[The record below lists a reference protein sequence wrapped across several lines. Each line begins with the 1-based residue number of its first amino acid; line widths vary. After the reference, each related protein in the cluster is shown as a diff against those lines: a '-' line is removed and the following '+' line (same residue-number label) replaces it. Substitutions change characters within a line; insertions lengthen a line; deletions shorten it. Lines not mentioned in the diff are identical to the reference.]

1 MGKKKIRIGK
11 IIIAFLLVV
20 VLALLAVGGYLF
32 VQDTTL
38 TIITVEGN
46 EHYSDAEFLNLIFPE
61 EEDRQTLRVW
71 WNEQQG
77 EHEDIPFIS
86 RYEITLT
93 GLHSAEIMV
102 YEKSIVACLEY
113 MGSIMYFDKDG
124 IVVESTET
132 NTEEVPIITGIN
144 FSQIVMY
151 QPIKVE
157 NEKVF
162 TAVLGLTQL
171 LSLNELRAEKVYYN
185 KNLEARLYMGNI
197 KVELGGTEYMEE
209 KVLELRW
216 MLPKLEGKA
225 GTLYPYSY
233 DPDVKNPQYRFKPE

>member
-1 MGKKKIRIGK
+1 MKKRFRIGK
-11 IIIAFLLVV
+11 MIIGFLLVV
-20 VLALLAVGGYLF
+20 VLSLLVVGGYLF
-32 VQDTTL
+32 VQNTKLL
-38 TIITVEGN
+38 TVTVEGN
-46 EHYSDAEFLNLIFPE
+46 DHYSDAEFLARIFPE

-71 WNEQQG
+71 WNERQG
-77 EHEDIPFIS
+77 EHEDIPFVS
-86 RYEITLT
+86 SYEITLT

-132 NTEEVPIITGIN
+132 NTEDVPIITGIN

-151 QPIKVE
+151 QPIRVE

-162 TAVLGLTQL
+162 TAVLNLTQL
-171 LSLNELRAEKVYYN
+171 LVLNELKAEKVYYDKDLN
-185 KNLEARLYMGNI
+185 ARLYMGTI
-197 KVELGGTEYMEE
+197 KVELGNSDYMEE
-209 KVLELRW
+209 KILELRA
-216 MLPKLEGKA
+216 MLPNLSGRA
-225 GTLYPYSY
+225 GTLYLDSY